1 MPNKLIYE
9 TSPYL
14 LQHANNPVN
23 WQPYGTAAIEE
34 AKERNL
40 PIIISIGYSA
50 CHWCHVME
58 HESFSRPD
66 VAEIMNDHFICIK
79 VDREERPDV
88 DQFYLNSIQILHG
101 QSGWPLNCFALPD
114 GRPFWGGTYFRPDQW
129 KEVLLQLSDLFHN
142 NHEDLVSQA
151 ERIIKGIK
159 GMGIIDAPTS
169 NIPLNINTV
178 EDAFEQLSIKFDRT
192 YGGMKGAPKFPMP
205 AIWQFVLNY
214 YHISHSVEAITH
226 LRQTLEKMASGGIF
240 DQLAGGFSRYSTDQ
254 EWKVPHFEKML
265 YDNAQLAVLYANV
278 YRATGIEFYSNI
290 LNKIL
295 HFVKNELT
303 SPEGAFY
310 AAIDA
315 DSDGAEG
322 QFYVWKKQEILDLL
336 PDYGELLC
344 RYWGVDK
351 QAHWE
356 KGQNILQRT
365 SSDEQFA
372 LVEHLSTEELKQ
384 LVKMAST
391 TLLNYRNKR
400 IRPSLDNKIIVSWN
414 AMMIK
419 AYVTAAFINDNP
431 EYRETALKAANF
443 IKDNMISSEGMILRT
458 WQKGVAKI
466 NGFLDDYALTADAF
480 ISLYQLTFDELW
492 LFKAKQ
498 IIDYVIREFSQ
509 DSTPMFWYMPRKNGE
524 NSIADISRILETTDG
539 VEPSG
544 NSVMAG
550 LLLAIGNYFED
561 SSYIARSEMMC
572 TYMHNN
578 IISYPGYYANWATV
592 TAAHTTGVGMV
603 VITGPKAIEYA
614 RQLQSQFSPF
624 SFFAAA
630 SNKSD
635 VPVFMNKFK
644 GNKTVIYK
652 CIKNKCEA
660 PIEKV
665 EDFSF

>member
-34 AKERNL
+34 AKKRNL

-66 VAEIMNDHFICIK
+66 VADIMNEHFVCIK

-88 DQFYLNSIQILHG
+88 DQLYLNSIQILHG
-101 QSGWPLNCFALPD
+101 QSGWPHNCFALPD

-129 KEVLLQLSDLFHN
+129 KEVLLQLSDLFQN
-142 NHEDLVSQA
+142 NHDDLLNQA
-151 ERIIKGIK
+151 DRIAKGIQ
-159 GMGIIDAPTS
+159 GMGIIDAPAL
-169 NIPLNINTV
+169 NIPLNMNTV
-178 EDAFEQLSIKFDRT
+178 EDAFEQLSIRFDRT

-205 AIWQFVLNY
+205 GIWQFVLNY
-214 YHISHSVEAITH
+214 YHISHSVDAITH
-226 LRQTLEKMASGGIF
+226 LRLTLEKMASGGIF

-265 YDNAQLAVLYANV
+265 YDNAQLVVVYANAF
-278 YRATGIEFYSNI
+278 RATGIEHYSNI

-295 HFVKNELT
+295 HFVKSELT
-303 SPEGAFY
+303 SPDGAFY
-310 AAIDA
+310 TAIDA
-315 DSDGAEG
+315 DSDGSEG
-322 QFYVWKKQEILDLL
+322 LFYVWKKQEILDLL

-344 RYWGVDK
+344 RYWGIDK

-365 SSDEQFA
+365 TSDEQFA

-384 LVKMAST
+384 LVKMAT
-391 TLLNYRNKR
+391 VTLLNYRIKR
-400 IRPSLDNKIIVSWN
+400 IRPSLDTKIIVSWN
-414 AMMIK
+414 AMMVR

-431 EYRETALKAANF
+431 EYRETALKAADF
-443 IKDNMISSEGMILRT
+443 IKNNMISSDGMIQRT
-458 WQKGVAKI
+458 WQNGMAKI
-466 NGFLDDYALTADAF
+466 NGFLNDYALTADAF
-480 ISLYQLTFDELW
+480 IALYQLTFDELW
-492 LFKAKQ
+492 LHKAKQ
-498 IIDYVIREFSQ
+498 LVDYVISEFSQ
-509 DSTPMFWYMPRKNGE
+509 ESTPMFWYMPKKNGE
-524 NSIADISRILETTDG
+524 NSIAEISRILETTDG

-550 LLLAIGNYFED
+550 LLLAIGNYFEEP
-561 SSYIARSEMMC
+561 SYISRSEMMC
-572 TYMHNN
+572 TYMQNN
-578 IISYPGYYANWATV
+578 IISYPAYYANWASV
-592 TAAHTTGVGMV
+592 TAAHSTGISMV
-603 VITGPKAIEYA
+603 VIAGPRAIEFA

-624 SFFAAA
+624 TFFAAA

-635 VPVFMNKFK
+635 IPVLMNKFK
-644 GNKTVIYK
+644 SDRTVIYK

>member
-265 YDNAQLAVLYANV
+265 YDNAQFFVLYSNV
-278 YRATGIEFYSNI
+278 YR
-290 LNKIL
+290 
-295 HFVKNELT
+295 
-303 SPEGAFY
+303 
-310 AAIDA
+310 
-315 DSDGAEG
+315 
-322 QFYVWKKQEILDLL
+322 
-336 PDYGELLC
+336 
-344 RYWGVDK
+344 
-351 QAHWE
+351 
-356 KGQNILQRT
+356 
-365 SSDEQFA
+365 
-372 LVEHLSTEELKQ
+372 
-384 LVKMAST
+384 
-391 TLLNYRNKR
+391 
-400 IRPSLDNKIIVSWN
+400 
-414 AMMIK
+414 
-419 AYVTAAFINDNP
+419 
-431 EYRETALKAANF
+431 
-443 IKDNMISSEGMILRT
+443 
-458 WQKGVAKI
+458 
-466 NGFLDDYALTADAF
+466 
-480 ISLYQLTFDELW
+480 
-492 LFKAKQ
+492 
-498 IIDYVIREFSQ
+498 
-509 DSTPMFWYMPRKNGE
+509 
-524 NSIADISRILETTDG
+524 
-539 VEPSG
+539 
-544 NSVMAG
+544 
-550 LLLAIGNYFED
+550 
-561 SSYIARSEMMC
+561 
-572 TYMHNN
+572 
-578 IISYPGYYANWATV
+578 
-592 TAAHTTGVGMV
+592 
-603 VITGPKAIEYA
+603 
-614 RQLQSQFSPF
+614 
-624 SFFAAA
+624 
-630 SNKSD
+630 
-635 VPVFMNKFK
+635 
-644 GNKTVIYK
+644 
-652 CIKNKCEA
+652 
-660 PIEKV
+660 
-665 EDFSF
+665 